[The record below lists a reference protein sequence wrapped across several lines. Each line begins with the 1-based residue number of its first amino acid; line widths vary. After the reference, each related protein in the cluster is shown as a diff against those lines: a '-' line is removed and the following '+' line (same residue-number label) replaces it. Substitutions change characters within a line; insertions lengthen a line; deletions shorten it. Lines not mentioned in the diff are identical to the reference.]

1 MNNYDTNKK
10 KLCVCDEANN
20 YYYYSQIFI
29 FNL

>member
-20 YYYYSQIFI
+20 YYYSQIFI